1 MADPYSTPLQPSIGS
16 CTSGSERFYACRL
29 CRLPMQNALLLRGS
43 LPAWGVGCLL
53 GSSSQSPSPFCFSVH
68 LHHPSPQA
76 SKPPLRT
83 ELHTGWRQSKM
94 RCNATVPFVASAFT
108 AASQLTHIT
117 TCKHATAIP
126 SHSIHIPFQPSAV
139 QADPDPRPPT
149 AVTHDPPSSP
159 SKNRASKPRPGLKTT
174 TDLLESRTCSSI
186 SPHFSLGTQESQYH
200 LPPLPRQ
207 KYPIPQTR
215 LQEIAPLRAPQLSLI
230 TPFQTCSAIETLTSA
245 HPQATGSPSA
255 LGI

>member
-1 MADPYSTPLQPSIGS
+1 MCLRQSSTKYVQNVLLLSTKLLLSHDRVTKPQKPQRLPTIVTRERSSLSRCGVLADPYSTPLQPSIGS

-83 ELHTGWRQSKM
+83 ELHAGWWLSKM
-94 RCNATVPFVASAFT
+94 QCNATVPFVASAFT

-159 SKNRASKPRPGLKTT
+159 SKNRASKPRPGL
-174 TDLLESRTCSSI
+174 
-186 SPHFSLGTQESQYH
+186 
-200 LPPLPRQ
+200 
-207 KYPIPQTR
+207 
-215 LQEIAPLRAPQLSLI
+215 A
-230 TPFQTCSAIETLTSA
+230 
-245 HPQATGSPSA
+245 
-255 LGI
+255 